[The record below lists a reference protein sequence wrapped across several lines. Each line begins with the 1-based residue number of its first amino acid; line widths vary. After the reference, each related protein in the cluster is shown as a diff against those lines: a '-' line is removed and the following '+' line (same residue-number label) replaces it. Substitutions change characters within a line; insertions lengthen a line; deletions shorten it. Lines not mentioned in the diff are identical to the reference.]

1 VEFIMMLN
9 PLRPAI
15 LAALFIGPLLVSA
28 ARGQESAPPD
38 KALLIVRLPN
48 AANLVIGSSG
58 TSQTGPERAFVSP
71 RLTAGKKYVYDL
83 TATWTENGKSRT
95 EKRTAPVA
103 AGIRTLVDFSEP
115 GKEPEKGPVA
125 EDAKTRTF
133 LFTYSAT
140 ITDLP
145 AGKKVRIWLPV
156 PLSNDDQKVEIVSK
170 DLPAEGKIGKES
182 KYDNKMLYVEGK
194 AGPDGTLPLKV
205 VYRVTRREVRGAE
218 KEKPDATE
226 VAMYLKPDALVP
238 IDGKPLDLIKGKDIP
253 KDQTDAAHILY
264 DVVNN
269 HMKYSKEG
277 TGWGRGD
284 SVWACDSKYGNCTD
298 FHSVFISLARS
309 QKIPAKFEI
318 GFPLPEKRGE
328 GEIPG
333 YHCWAFFRPEGKGW
347 TPVDISEANKN
358 PKMKDYYFGNLT
370 ENRVSFTTGR
380 DITLV
385 PKQDGEPLNFFVY
398 PYVEVD
404 GKAYPAEKI
413 KKKFGYED
421 VK

>member
-1 VEFIMMLN
+1 MILT
-9 PLRPAI
+9 PLR
-15 LAALFIGPLLVSA
+15 LTVLVAFFLSLPFLSA
-28 ARGQESAPPD
+28 APAQETAPPD
-38 KALLIVRLPN
+38 KALLIVRLPE

-58 TSQTGPERAFVSP
+58 TVQTGPERAFVSP
-71 RLTAGKKYVYDL
+71 PLTSGKKYVYEL
-83 TATWTENGKSRT
+83 TATWTQNGKPRT

-103 AGIRTLVDFSEP
+103 AGVRTLVDFSGP
-115 GKEPEKGPVA
+115 AKEAVKGPVA

-133 LFTYSAT
+133 LFSYSAT

-145 AGKKVRIWLPV
+145 AGKKVRVWLPV
-156 PLSNDDQKVEIVSK
+156 PPSNADQKVEIVSK

-182 KYDNKMLYVEGK
+182 RYDNRMLYVEGM
-194 AGPDGTLPLKV
+194 AGPDGTMPLKV
-205 VYRVTRREVRGAE
+205 VYRVTRREVRGPE
-218 KEKPDATE
+218 KEKPDATQ

-253 KDQTDAAHILY
+253 MDQTDAAHILY
-264 DVVNN
+264 DIVNN

-298 FHSVFISLARS
+298 FHSLFISLARS

-318 GFPLPEKRGE
+318 GFPLPEKRGQ
-328 GEIPG
+328 GDIPG
-333 YHCWAFFRPEGKGW
+333 YHCWAYFRPEGKGW
-347 TPVDISEANKN
+347 IPVDISEANKD
-358 PKMKDYYFGNLT
+358 PKLKDYYFGNLT
-370 ENRVSFTTGR
+370 ENRVTFTTGR

-404 GKAYPAEKI
+404 GKAYPADKI
-413 KKKFGYED
+413 KRKFGYED
-421 VK
+421 VN

>member
-1 VEFIMMLN
+1 MLSTS
-9 PLRPAI
+9 RRWV
-15 LAALFIGPLLVSA
+15 PLLMVCAGFTLAS
-28 ARGQESAPPD
+28 P
-38 KALLIVRLPN
+38 VR
-48 AANLVIGSSG
+48 ADD
-58 TSQTGPERAFVSP
+58 R
-71 RLTAGKKYVYDL
+71 
-83 TATWTENGKSRT
+83 KSR
-95 EKRTAPVA
+95 A
-103 AGIRTLVDFSEP
+103 
-115 GKEPEKGPVA
+115 
-125 EDAKTRTF
+125 F

-140 ITDLP
+140 VTDLP
-145 AGKKVRIWLPV
+145 AGQTARVWLPV
-156 PLSNDDQKVEIVSK
+156 PPSNDDQDVEIVSK
-170 DLPAEGKIGKES
+170 NLPGEAKIDKES
-182 KYDNKMLYVEGK
+182 KYGNQMMYVEAR
-194 AGPDGTLPLKV
+194 AGADGTIPLKV
-205 VYRVTRREVRGAE
+205 VYRIKRKEVRGAE
-218 KEKPDATE
+218 KEKPDAVR
-226 VAMYLKPDALVP
+226 VAMYLKPDKLVP
-238 IDGKPLDLIKGKDIP
+238 IDGKPLELIKDKELP
-253 KDQTDAAHILY
+253 KDQTDTAHLLY

-298 FHSVFISLARS
+298 FHSLFISLARA

-318 GFPLPEKRGE
+318 GFPLPEKHGE

-333 YHCWAFFRPEGKGW
+333 YHCWAFFSPDGKGW

-370 ENRVSFTTGR
+370 EDRVTFSTGR

-404 GKAYPAEKI
+404 GKPYAADKV
-413 KKKFGYED
+413 KRKFGYED